1 MNMNSLEKRKTFLGL
16 GILFV
21 VTILFQILLVGLVAQ
36 LTMRGIVI
44 PWWLGIVIAEIL
56 TIVPGIIYL
65 RARGENITEGIKL
78 RKIRFSTVLKTL
90 LLSVVIYPVYIL
102 TNLLSQLLVPNTV
115 AQASG
120 VLLSNGFLPFFLLT
134 VIVAPICEEFLFRGV
149 FMNKLGE
156 IWGVVAA
163 AAVSAL
169 LFGLY
174 HLNFNQFCYA
184 FVLGVYFGIVNQAS
198 GSIVTSVIVH
208 AFINLVGTSIAYLS
222 NLAAETLGS
231 NLAEASEELRA
242 SEGMGNAIMAY
253 TILGIIGIAI
263 SIPLIKSVAKGERR

>member
-1 MNMNSLEKRKTFLGL
+1 MNSLEKRKTFLGL

-102 TNLLSQLLVPNTV
+102 TNLLSQLLVPNTI

-263 SIPLIKSVAKGERR
+263 SIPLIKSIAKGERR

>member
-1 MNMNSLEKRKTFLGL
+1 MNSLEKRKTFLGL

>member
-1 MNMNSLEKRKTFLGL
+1 
-16 GILFV
+16 
-21 VTILFQILLVGLVAQ
+21 
-36 LTMRGIVI
+36 
-44 PWWLGIVIAEIL
+44 
-56 TIVPGIIYL
+56 
-65 RARGENITEGIKL
+65 
-78 RKIRFSTVLKTL
+78 
-90 LLSVVIYPVYIL
+90 
-102 TNLLSQLLVPNTV
+102 
-115 AQASG
+115 
-120 VLLSNGFLPFFLLT
+120 
-134 VIVAPICEEFLFRGV
+134 
-149 FMNKLGE
+149 MNKLGE

-184 FVLGVYFGIVNQAS
+184 FVLGVYFGIVNQVS

-263 SIPLIKSVAKGERR
+263 SIPLIKSIAKGERR